1 VSEGTDLR
9 IGETSE
15 KAGNVIH
22 QISVVHKAMLTL
34 LDHVTYKVSKISPEL
49 LVVSVGHYQ
58 WVISRFLEC
67 NI

>member
-9 IGETSE
+9 IGETGE

-22 QISVVHKAMLTL
+22 QISVIHKAMLTL
-34 LDHVTYKVSKISPEL
+34 LNHMTYKVSKISPEL
-49 LVVSVGHYQ
+49 FVVSVSHYQ
-58 WVISRFLEC
+58 RVISRFLEC